1 MKISDLLRKLANQM
15 DDKEKPVPLSMANG
29 TASGTDADTAT
40 DDTATMVPPLQQQLE
55 LMKKDSGLDNAFDGE
70 SDTAEKPDELDQL
83 KKMAGISQFAV
94 RTVGDQNK
102 NK

>member
-1 MKISDLLRKLANQM
+1 MKISDLLRKLANQI
-15 DDKEKPVPLSMANG
+15 DNKEKPVPLSMADG
-29 TASGTDADTAT
+29 TASGTDAEPAT

-70 SDTAEKPDELDQL
+70 SNTAEKPDELEQL
-83 KKMAGISQFAV
+83 KKMAGLSQFAV
-94 RTVGDQNK
+94 RTVGDQNE

>member
-29 TASGTDADTAT
+29 TASNTDADTAT
-40 DDTATMVPPLQQQLE
+40 DDTATMIPPLQQHLE
-55 LMKKDSGLDNAFDGE
+55 LLKKKSGLDNAFDGE
-70 SDTAEKPDELDQL
+70 SNTAEKPDELEQL
-83 KKMAGISQFAV
+83 KKMAGLSQFAI
-94 RTVGDQNK
+94 RTVGDQNE